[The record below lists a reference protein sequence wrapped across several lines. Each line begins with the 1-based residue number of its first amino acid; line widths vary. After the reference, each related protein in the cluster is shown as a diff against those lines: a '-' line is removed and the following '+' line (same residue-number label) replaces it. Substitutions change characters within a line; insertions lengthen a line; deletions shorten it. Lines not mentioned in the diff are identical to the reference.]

1 MAVDRPV
8 AGDYQEKA
16 MLLIVEKMTC
26 GHCVRSVTD
35 AVRTLDPRAVV
46 DVSLADGTVRVAG
59 QVAAEEAAE
68 AIREQGFTVRVTE
81 A

>member
-1 MAVDRPV
+1 
-8 AGDYQEKA
+8 
-16 MLLIVEKMTC
+16 MLLTVERMTC

-35 AVRTLDPRAVV
+35 AVRTVDPQAVV
-46 DVSLADGTVRVAG
+46 DVSLADGTVRIAGKVAP
-59 QVAAEEAAE
+59 EEAAE